1 MSVNDSK
8 FTAHNVLQL
17 LKYLEKNYKI
27 MDKNYFSFFK
37 GHTCYGSSLARNQI
51 GAVAATVTATPDP
64 CRIWDL
70 HRSSRQPQIL
80 NPLSQARDQTCN
92 LMDTSWD
99 IYQEGELLG

>member
-51 GAVAATVTATPDP
+51 GAVAAGLHHSHSHSHAGSLPHLGLAPQLTATPDP
-64 CRIWDL
+64 
-70 HRSSRQPQIL
+70 
-80 NPLSQARDQTCN
+80 
-92 LMDTSWD
+92 
-99 IYQEGELLG
+99 